1 MIQRISGIT
10 LIAIL
15 AATLGA
21 CATTKK
27 EEPAP
32 APEPEPVAA
41 APAPAPT
48 PEPAPAPAP
57 APEPK
62 APANDN
68 YEVKRGDNLWGISA
82 QPRIYGN
89 PYAWPLIYKANS
101 AKIKD
106 ADLIYPGQNFDIN
119 RSASAADV
127 DAAVRHAKTRGA
139 WKLGVV
145 EASDKAYLSGK

>member
-1 MIQRISGIT
+1 MDGQVLRVS
-10 LIAIL
+10 L
-15 AATLGA
+15 AVVVSLALGA

-27 EEPAP
+27 EE
-32 APEPEPVAA
+32 A
-41 APAPAPT
+41 APAPAPVVEPQAAA
-48 PEPAPAPAP
+48 PEPAPAPTPAP
-57 APEPK
+57 AR
-62 APANDN
+62 AANDT
-68 YEVKRGDNLWGISA
+68 YEVQRGDHLWGIAS

-119 RSASAADV
+119 HNASSDEV
-127 DAAVRHAKTRGA
+127 DAAIRHAKTRGA

-145 EASDKAYLSGK
+145 EASDKAYLAGK

>member
-1 MIQRISGIT
+1 MIQRISNLALIT
-10 LIAIL
+10 VL
-15 AATLGA
+15 AATLVA

-32 APEPEPVAA
+32 APAPAPVAA
-41 APAPAPT
+41 APAP
-48 PEPAPAPAP
+48 
-57 APEPK
+57 EPK
-62 APANDN
+62 AVSTLPAN
-68 YEVKRGDNLWGISA
+68 YEVQRGDHLWGIAS

-106 ADLIYPGQNFDIN
+106 ADLINPGQNLDIN
-119 RSASAADV
+119 RSASAGDV

-145 EASDKAYLSGK
+145 EASDKAYLAGKK

>member
-1 MIQRISGIT
+1 MIQRISGLT
-10 LIAIL
+10 LIAVL

-32 APEPEPVAA
+32 APVAEPVAA
-41 APAPAPT
+41 
-48 PEPAPAPAP
+48 APAPAP

-68 YEVKRGDNLWGISA
+68 YEVKRGDNLWGISG

-119 RSASAADV
+119 RSAAAADV

>member
-1 MIQRISGIT
+1 MKQRISNLT
-10 LIAIL
+10 LTAFL
-15 AATLGA
+15 ALALGA
-21 CATTKK
+21 CATTK
-27 EEPAP
+27 EQPEAP
-32 APEPEPVAA
+32 KAAEPVAA
-41 APAPAPT
+41 APAP
-48 PEPAPAPAP
+48 EPV
-57 APEPK
+57 PEPK
-62 APANDN
+62 AESTMPAN
-68 YEVKRGDNLWGISA
+68 YEVQRGDNLWGIAS

-127 DAAVRHAKTRGA
+127 DAAVHHAKTRGA

-145 EASDKAYLSGK
+145 EQSDKDYLAGK

>member
-1 MIQRISGIT
+1 MTQRLSSLS

-15 AATLGA
+15 AATLAA

-27 EEPAP
+27 DEPAP
-32 APEPEPVAA
+32 AAEPAA
-41 APAPAPT
+41 VAPAPAPKPVST
-48 PEPAPAPAP
+48 LPA
-57 APEPK
+57 
-62 APANDN
+62 N
-68 YEVKRGDNLWGISA
+68 YEVQRGDHLWGIAS

-106 ADLIYPGQNFDIN
+106 ADVINPGQNFDIN
-119 RSASAADV
+119 RGASTGDI

-139 WKLGVV
+139 WKLGVT
-145 EASDKAYLSGK
+145 EDSDKSYLAGKK

>member
-1 MIQRISGIT
+1 MIQRISSLT
-10 LIAIL
+10 LIAVL

-32 APEPEPVAA
+32 APAPEPAAA
-41 APAPAPT
+41 APAPAPKPVST
-48 PEPAPAPAP
+48 LPA
-57 APEPK
+57 
-62 APANDN
+62 N
-68 YEVKRGDNLWGISA
+68 YEVQRGDHLWGIAS

-106 ADLIYPGQNFDIN
+106 ADLIHPGQNFDIN
-119 RSASAADV
+119 RNASNGDM
-127 DAAVRHAKTRGA
+127 DAAVRHAKNRGA
-139 WKLGVV
+139 WKLGVT
-145 EASDKAYLSGK
+145 EESDKGFLAGK

>member
-1 MIQRISGIT
+1 MTQRLASLT

-15 AATLGA
+15 AAALGA
-21 CATTKK
+21 CATAKK

-32 APEPEPVAA
+32 APAPEPVAA
-41 APAPAPT
+41 APAPAP
-48 PEPAPAPAP
+48 
-57 APEPK
+57 EPK
-62 APANDN
+62 AVSTLPAN
-68 YEVKRGDNLWGISA
+68 YEVQRGDHLWGIAS

-106 ADLIYPGQNFDIN
+106 ADLIHPGQNFDIN
-119 RSASAADV
+119 RNASTGDL

-139 WKLGVV
+139 WKLGVT
-145 EASDKAYLSGK
+145 EESDKAYLSGKN

>member
-1 MIQRISGIT
+1 MTQRISSLT
-10 LIAIL
+10 FIAVLDATL
-15 AATLGA
+15 AAFA
-21 CATTKK
+21 ITKK

-32 APEPEPVAA
+32 APVAEPAA
-41 APAPAPT
+41 A
-48 PEPAPAPAP
+48 APAP

-62 APANDN
+62 PVSTLPAN
-68 YEVKRGDNLWGISA
+68 YEVQRGDHLWGIAS

-106 ADLIYPGQNFDIN
+106 ADLIHPGQNFDIN
-119 RSASAADV
+119 RDASTGDI

-139 WKLGVV
+139 WKLGVT
-145 EASDKAYLSGK
+145 EDSDKAYLSGKR

>member
-1 MIQRISGIT
+1 MIQRISSLTLIT
-10 LIAIL
+10 LL
-15 AATLGA
+15 AATLVA

-32 APEPEPVAA
+32 AP
-41 APAPAPT
+41 APAPAAAA
-48 PEPAPAPAP
+48 PEPAPKAVSTLPA
-57 APEPK
+57 
-62 APANDN
+62 N
-68 YEVKRGDNLWGISA
+68 YEVQRGDHLWGIAS

-106 ADLIYPGQNFDIN
+106 ADLIHPGQNFDIN
-119 RSASAADV
+119 RSASNGDI

-139 WKLGVV
+139 WKLGVT
-145 EASDKAYLSGK
+145 EDSDKAYLAGKN

>member
-1 MIQRISGIT
+1 MTQRISSLALIT
-10 LIAIL
+10 VL
-15 AATLGA
+15 AATLVA

-32 APEPEPVAA
+32 APAPAPVAA
-41 APAPAPT
+41 APAPQ
-48 PEPAPAPAP
+48 
-57 APEPK
+57 PK
-62 APANDN
+62 AVSTLPAN
-68 YEVKRGDNLWGISA
+68 YEVQRGDHLWGIAS

-106 ADLIYPGQNFDIN
+106 ADVINPGQNLDIN
-119 RSASAADV
+119 RSASTGDI

-139 WKLGVV
+139 WKLGVI
-145 EASDKAYLSGK
+145 EDSDKAYLAGKR

>member
-1 MIQRISGIT
+1 MMIKRLSALT
-10 LIAIL
+10 LAVMVS
-15 AATLGA
+15 AVLGA

-32 APEPEPVAA
+32 APA
-41 APAPAPT
+41 APAPVAEPAPV
-48 PEPAPAPAP
+48 EPAPAP
-57 APEPK
+57 K
-62 APANDN
+62 AVANDS
-68 YEVKRGDNLWGISA
+68 YEVQRGDHLWGIAS

-89 PYAWPLIYKANS
+89 PYAWPLIYKANT

-119 RSASAADV
+119 RGASAGDV

-139 WKLGVV
+139 WKLGVT
-145 EASDKAYLSGK
+145 EASDQAYLAGTR

>member
-1 MIQRISGIT
+1 MIQRISSLT
-10 LIAIL
+10 LIAVL

-32 APEPEPVAA
+32 APAAEPVAA
-41 APAPAPT
+41 
-48 PEPAPAPAP
+48 APAPAP

-106 ADLIYPGQNFDIN
+106 ADVIHPGQNFDIN
-119 RSASAADV
+119 RSASTGDI

-139 WKLGVV
+139 WKLGVT
-145 EASDKAYLSGK
+145 EDSDKAFLAGKK